1 MAGDPF
7 LSCNTPPSCQFCPIQ
22 IWSHR
27 SHYNYLQSNPVK
39 TDAEVTI
46 DNVHFRV
53 SVLHVS
59 GLNLEKM

>member
-7 LSCNTPPSCQFCPIQ
+7 LSCNAPPSRQFCRIQ

-27 SHYNYLQSNPVK
+27 SHYLQSHPVK
-39 TDAEVTI
+39 TDTEGTI
-46 DNVHFRV
+46 EIGHFRV

-59 GLNLEKM
+59 WLNLEKM